1 MVQGLS
7 VVAMAGMIFY
17 LLGFETGPGPLF
29 YLIATKDLTTQIV
42 NQDL

>member
-17 LLGFETGPGPLF
+17 LLGFEPDP
-29 YLIATKDLTTQIV
+29 DLCST
-42 NQDL
+42 